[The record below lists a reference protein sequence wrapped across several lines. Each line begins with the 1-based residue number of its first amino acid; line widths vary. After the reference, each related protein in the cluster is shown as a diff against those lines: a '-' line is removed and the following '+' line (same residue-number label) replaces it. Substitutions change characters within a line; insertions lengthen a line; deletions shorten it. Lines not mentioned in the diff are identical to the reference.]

1 MRHRFDEK
9 RRLGPVRVGVAVGAA
24 CCSRA
29 IVKNDDP
36 VPVTPLKARLFL
48 LIVFVHPTINRF
60 YLQNV
65 EAL

>member
-1 MRHRFDEK
+1 MRHGFDEK
-9 RRLGPVRVGVAVGAA
+9 RRLGPVRVAIAVGAA

-29 IVKNDDP
+29 IFKNDDP
-36 VPVTPLKARLFL
+36 VPVTPLKAGLFL
-48 LIVFVHPTINRF
+48 LFIFVHPAINRF